1 MPTCPSHMLPDLTG
15 EFIDDGSLLLLC
27 LLGSGA
33 YGKVYKALDTTSPPH
48 DLAYYAVKCMHRF
61 EPGTRDAKIQENE
74 LMVHRMV
81 SDHPRVITFHRQF
94 CTDDF
99 VFVVLELSTGGD
111 FFSAMVDRKC
121 YRRNPKLIKKVF
133 GELLD
138 AVEFCHRNSVYHRD
152 IKPENIL
159 CNSAGTDIR
168 LADFGLATQIAV
180 STQFGCGSKSYM
192 SPESIDRAYAH
203 GCYSARH
210 SDLWALS
217 VIFTNMISCRYPW
230 HTAEVSDPG
239 FAAFRSDKDYL
250 LKALKITRPADA
262 LLKRCFHMNP
272 LRRPTLSQFREAM
285 NNIETFSVEDIL
297 PIPPALPPRRIQ
309 QLPQL
314 PLATSPTLEWA
325 VAAPP
330 SAAGD
335 CETPRPAFPIHAPQP
350 IKFTPFVLGSSSSS
364 SSSSFASRPP
374 SSPPSSL
381 PSSATSASSVVSA
394 ADSTPPITPATF
406 PTDPADVRVS
416 GIPSLAVHSQAPAYL
431 PALPPRAYLA
441 KFRPSAALPAASSK
455 PTEYRTVASN
465 ARPTLPTRRQFLTA
479 RRLKIEV
486 KA

>member
-1 MPTCPSHMLPDLTG
+1 MLPDLTG

-121 YRRNPKLIKKVF
+121 YRRNPKLIKKAF

-180 STQFGCGSKSYM
+180 STQFGCGSKCYM
-192 SPESIDRAYAH
+192 SPGAFCLSLLLEL
-203 GCYSARH
+203 RH
-210 SDLWALS
+210 
-217 VIFTNMISCRYPW
+217 
-230 HTAEVSDPG
+230 
-239 FAAFRSDKDYL
+239 
-250 LKALKITRPADA
+250 
-262 LLKRCFHMNP
+262 
-272 LRRPTLSQFREAM
+272 
-285 NNIETFSVEDIL
+285 
-297 PIPPALPPRRIQ
+297 
-309 QLPQL
+309 
-314 PLATSPTLEWA
+314 
-325 VAAPP
+325 
-330 SAAGD
+330 
-335 CETPRPAFPIHAPQP
+335 
-350 IKFTPFVLGSSSSS
+350 
-364 SSSSFASRPP
+364 
-374 SSPPSSL
+374 
-381 PSSATSASSVVSA
+381 
-394 ADSTPPITPATF
+394 
-406 PTDPADVRVS
+406 
-416 GIPSLAVHSQAPAYL
+416 
-431 PALPPRAYLA
+431 
-441 KFRPSAALPAASSK
+441 
-455 PTEYRTVASN
+455 
-465 ARPTLPTRRQFLTA
+465 
-479 RRLKIEV
+479 
-486 KA
+486 